1 MIITTLLV
9 FAFVPALAMAQE
21 PTVKDDPSRTRVEI
35 TGCVKG
41 STLTET
47 NLRIAGDKD
56 DPPARKWRLRGP
68 KDVMKQ
74 LKDLK
79 GKELEI
85 TGTSK
90 EPDPGMTGGKRIGK
104 SNIYIGAT
112 PNPNR
117 DPLPEQ
123 PTLDVESFKPTGE
136 SCR

>member
-1 MIITTLLV
+1 MRTTILVV
-9 FAFVPALAMAQE
+9 FAFVPALATAQE
-21 PTVKDDPSRTRVEI
+21 PPKDDPSRTRVEI

-47 NLRIAGDKD
+47 NMRVPGERD

-68 KDVMKQ
+68 KDLMKQ
-74 LKDLK
+74 IKDQS
-79 GKELEI
+79 GKQIEV

-90 EPDPGMTGGKRIGK
+90 EPDSGMIGGKRIGK

-112 PNPNR
+112 PNANR

>member
-1 MIITTLLV
+1 MRTIPLFLILCL
-9 FAFVPALAMAQE
+9 PGLATAQQ
-21 PTVKDDPSRTRVEI
+21 PTAQDDPSRTRVEI

-47 NLRIAGDKD
+47 NLRIPGDKD

-68 KDVMKQ
+68 KDLMKQ
-74 LKDLK
+74 IKDHG

-90 EPDPGMTGGKRIGK
+90 EPDSGMTGGKRIGK

-112 PNPNR
+112 PTANR